1 MREDSFTGDA
11 VGSITATDIDSGRF
25 GQVTYQLKGFGAEK
39 FAVDSK
45 TGQISVKCDDG
56 FNTRQQLRG
65 SLNCLDYETRQSYS
79 LIFSASDGGGQV
91 STTGLTIRVSDV
103 NDNAPKFE
111 KFIRPR
117 RPLGAAAATQ
127 YNGYERT
134 VEEGATFFDPPLIVK
149 ATDTDGPT
157 QVLRP
162 YFIFEPF
169 FGDSA
174 LRNKPN
180 EISTYF
186 DLS

>member
-1 MREDSFTGDA
+1 MQDRYEFVVREDSFTGDA

-45 TGQISVKCDDG
+45 TGQISVQCDDG
-56 FNTRQQLRG
+56 LNTRQLRG
-65 SLNCLDYETRQSYS
+65 SLNCLDYETRQTYS

-111 KFIRPR
+111 KFVRPR
-117 RPLGAAAATQ
+117 RPLGAATATQ

-157 QVLRP
+157 QVP
-162 YFIFEPF
+162 
-169 FGDSA
+169 
-174 LRNKPN
+174 
-180 EISTYF
+180 
-186 DLS
+186 